1 MYQHNHPQKEDT
13 EVVPLGDNANNFYS
27 YDMGLSAALIA
38 VGFTLVSMDRT
49 DRKKTQFVFKREEEM
64 DREIEAYWS
73 KKLQVPALVYFDT
86 LKMLKSRIYS
96 E

>member
-1 MYQHNHPQKEDT
+1 MQHRYRSEEGN
-13 EVVPLGDNANNFYS
+13 EVISLGDNADNFYS

-38 VGFTLVSMDRT
+38 VEFTLVSMDRT
-49 DRKKTQFVFKREEEM
+49 DRKKTQFVFKREEGI

-73 KKLQVPALVYFDT
+73 KELLVPALTYFDT

>member
-1 MYQHNHPQKEDT
+1 MQHRYRLEEDT
-13 EVVPLGDNANNFYS
+13 EVVPLGENANNFYS
-27 YDMGLSAALIA
+27 YDMGLSAALITA
-38 VGFTLVSMDRT
+38 GFSLVSMDRT

-73 KKLQVPALVYFDT
+73 KELLVPALTYFDT